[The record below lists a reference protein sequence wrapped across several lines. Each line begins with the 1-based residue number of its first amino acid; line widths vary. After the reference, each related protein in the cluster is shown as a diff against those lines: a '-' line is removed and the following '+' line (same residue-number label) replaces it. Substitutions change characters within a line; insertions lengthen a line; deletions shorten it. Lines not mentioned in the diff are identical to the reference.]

1 MKITQSD
8 GSTGKVIGYIPIDSK
23 IEYFGD
29 IEITFE
35 LKDGV
40 KLIESIPIESLA
52 MTSWLSNY
60 LISKSEA
67 PSGIVM
73 EAAKKVASQITEF
86 YKIFG
91 LEVEHTR
98 ISFRT

>member
-8 GSTGKVIGYIPIDSK
+8 GATGKVIGYIPINSK
-23 IEYFGD
+23 IEFFGD
-29 IEITFE
+29 VEITLE
-35 LKDGV
+35 LKDGTELV
-40 KLIESIPIESLA
+40 ESVPIESLA

-60 LISKSEA
+60 LISKSEV

-73 EAAKKVASQITEF
+73 EAAKKIASQIAEF

-91 LEVEHTR
+91 IEVEHTR
-98 ISFRT
+98 ISFRV